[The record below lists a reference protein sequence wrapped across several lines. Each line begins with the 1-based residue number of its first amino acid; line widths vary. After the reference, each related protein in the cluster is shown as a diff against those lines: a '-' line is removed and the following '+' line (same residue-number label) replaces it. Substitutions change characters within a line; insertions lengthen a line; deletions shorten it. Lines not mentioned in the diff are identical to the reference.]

1 MVVGLEP
8 TSSEIP
14 DWLQQIVL
22 SHLSYTIFLT
32 TYNNKYKK
40 QILIYLFFYR
50 KNLLL
55 IFATVMCKCSIHRSN
70 QHFG

>member
-8 TSSEIP
+8 TSSEIT

-32 TYNNKYKK
+32 TYNNKYTTFLSNKK
-40 QILIYLFFYR
+40 I
-50 KNLLL
+50 NLKLSTKKRC
-55 IFATVMCKCSIHRSN
+55 IFVNVIGNPKKLP
-70 QHFG
+70 